1 MSCPNANLE
10 PRTATSTGPS
20 MGATLTTF
28 ILVPG
33 VSPMSSSRW
42 RTLCSPRMKLILPYL
57 PPLSSRIEMR
67 FLFRLPTSSS
77 LGCGVLCIL
86 RSSRRVDRRQGW
98 FCRRRSRCRGVLGG
112 GIGILLLRR
121 RGHAPFGRLPCELC
135 LFQCVRRLRGSFQ
148 AVGVFGLLFWAS
160 WSPFSVRVLPW

>member
-33 VSPMSSSRW
+33 VNPMSSSRC

-67 FLFRLPTSSS
+67 FLFRLPTSSKPWLWS
-77 LGCGVLCIL
+77 FMQSSQFEKGKSHAGMVLPSSEHVSGC
-86 RSSRRVDRRQGW
+86 
-98 FCRRRSRCRGVLGG
+98 FRRRHRDSSASSERACS
-112 GIGILLLRR
+112 IW
-121 RGHAPFGRLPCELC
+121 
-135 LFQCVRRLRGSFQ
+135 Q
-148 AVGVFGLLFWAS
+148 ASL
-160 WSPFSVRVLPW
+160 